1 MAQQVDITALKN
13 RIANGDVNALN
24 ELYRCYYRKLKL
36 YGTQFS
42 PKLISLSVED
52 LIQDLFLWIAKNH
65 KQLNEV
71 DNLEVYLFS
80 ALKRNIYQDIHKGQ
94 SRKNLLVLYSNSAQT
109 KSHETSEESKII
121 DSENRHL
128 DKQLVHRLLAHLPDK
143 QREVIYLRNYVNM
156 SYKEIGE
163 VMNLSEQI
171 VRNYSYRAMQSL
183 KSKST
188 PDSYIQEG

>member
-1 MAQQVDITALKN
+1 M
-13 RIANGDVNALN
+13 
-24 ELYRCYYRKLKL
+24 
-36 YGTQFS
+36 
-42 PKLISLSVED
+42 ED

-171 VRNYSYRAMQSL
+171 VRNYSYRAMPSL